1 MDTSKVQKFVEKLS
15 TETIHSKIDWECA
28 YEYETLDPDSDS
40 DVADI
45 FRSHEFHQI
54 VFEDSYYAHIR
65 HAVTVFIVFEIS
77 QSGRD
82 DTRLRGY
89 SVYVQDGNDN
99 TTKLSCPQG
108 TLYQLVN
115 SIKSY
120 LAKKEKPLED
130 FIDAY
135 LSSSDD

>member
-15 TETIHSKIDWECA
+15 TETIHSKIDWKCA
-28 YEYETLDPDSDS
+28 YEYETL
-40 DVADI
+40 
-45 FRSHEFHQI
+45 
-54 VFEDSYYAHIR
+54 DSYYAHIR

>member
-1 MDTSKVQKFVEKLS
+1 MDTSKVQQFVEKLS
-15 TETIHSKIDWECA
+15 TETIQSKIDWKCA
-28 YEYETLDPDSDS
+28 YEFEALDPNSGS
-40 DVADI
+40 NIADI

-54 VFEDSYYAHIR
+54 IFEDSYYADISSGI
-65 HAVTVFIVFEIS
+65 TVFIVFEIS

-82 DTRLRGY
+82 GTRLRGY
-89 SVYVQDGNDN
+89 NVHIQDGNDKI
-99 TTKLSCPQG
+99 TKLSCPQG
-108 TLYQLVN
+108 TIYQLVN

-130 FIDAY
+130 FIDSY